1 MVVVIDDER
10 DMRELILQV
19 LDADGIEATG
29 AGPLDA
35 LATLNELTPPVV
47 LLDVTM
53 PNIDGYE
60 ILDHV
65 RLSPRLRNCFVIMLT
80 ARTQLVDIEDGFQR
94 GADDYLTKPFAIE
107 ELVARVRRGMRVVTP
122 R

>member
-19 LDADGIEATG
+19 LDGDGIEATA
-29 AGPLDA
+29 AGPMEA
-35 LATLNELTPPVV
+35 LATLNESTPAVV

-60 ILDHV
+60 ILRHL
-65 RLSPRLRNCFVIMLT
+65 RLSPTLRDAFVIMLT
-80 ARTQLVDIEDGFQR
+80 ARTQLVDIENGFER